1 MIIALSI
8 SLIIVLSIITYGDSN
23 YKSRQDNQ
31 KNIMIVP
38 SEATATQVTLP
49 KSESSSY
56 FHLHISEHFILGP
69 SGFTKRRL
77 HNNNRTEWWWI
88 YRDCKSR
95 SNSRVITL
103 YLKSETCSTDCL
115 KAKVTGQP
123 GPFALSRLG
132 FQEDIAQP
140 CLIQETLSPSTLGL
154 FAETRTHTHIIF
166 TEYALMMHIMR

>member
-38 SEATATQVTLP
+38 SAATATQVTLP
-49 KSESSSY
+49 KSESLNY

-77 HNNNRTEWWWI
+77 HSNNSTEWWWI
-88 YRDCKSR
+88 HRGCKFR
-95 SNSRVITL
+95 SDSRVITL
-103 YLKSETCSTDCL
+103 YLKWETCSTDCL
-115 KAKVTGQP
+115 KAKVRGQP
-123 GPFALSRLG
+123 ELFALSRLG
-132 FQEDIAQP
+132 FRGGHCAALLP
-140 CLIQETLSPSTLGL
+140 RSPSLPL
-154 FAETRTHTHIIF
+154 PLACLQKRAHTHIIL
-166 TEYALMMHIMR
+166 TEYALMMLIMR